1 MRFELYISKSLDSFF
16 FLLCAYPFWIGN
28 NELKMKEHVSGNLE
42 N

>member
-1 MRFELYISKSLDSFF
+1 MRCELFISISLDRFF
-16 FLLCAYPFWIGN
+16 FFIAYTFWIGN